1 MKTLAFASRNAKEL
15 LRDAVT
21 SIFGIGFPV
30 VLLTLLSIINSSI
43 PKEANMTLFEIKSLT
58 GGIAEFGLVFLSLF
72 SALLVSKDRCTAFI
86 IRLYTSPLKASGY
99 IIGYILPLIPMAVAQ
114 SLVTCLFA
122 LIFGLEF
129 SVNIL
134 LAALV
139 SIVPAFLYISIGL
152 LCGTA
157 FSDKMVGVLCG
168 AVLTNISAWLSDIWF
183 DLSLVGGAFEKI
195 AGFLPFVHAV
205 NAIRAVFEGDYSQII
220 PELLWV
226 LGYAVV
232 IFACAVWLFNRRMK
246 QDK

>member
-1 MKTLAFASRNAKEL
+1 MRTLAFASRNAKEL
-15 LRDAVT
+15 QRDVLT
-21 SIFGIGFPV
+21 VIFGIGFPL

-43 PKEANMTLFEIKSLT
+43 PKEAHMTLFEIKSLT
-58 GGIAEFGLVFLSLF
+58 GGISAFGLVFLSLF

-86 IRLYTSPLKASGY
+86 IRLYTSPLKPSSY

-114 SLVTCLFA
+114 TLVTCLFA

-129 SVNIL
+129 SANIL
-134 LAALV
+134 LAAVV

-157 FSDKMVGVLCG
+157 FSDKMVGILCG
-168 AVLTNISAWLSDIWF
+168 AVLTNLSAWLSNIWF
-183 DLSLVGGAFEKI
+183 DLSLVGGTFEKI
-195 AGFLPFVHAV
+195 AGFLPFVHCV
-205 NAIRAVFEGDYSQII
+205 NALRAVLDGDYAQIF

-226 LGYAVV
+226 FAYAVV
-232 IFACAVWLFNRRMK
+232 IFACAVYLFNRRMK

>member
-1 MKTLAFASRNAKEL
+1 MHKC
-15 LRDAVT
+15 
-21 SIFGIGFPV
+21 
-30 VLLTLLSIINSSI
+30 
-43 PKEANMTLFEIKSLT
+43 TLFVLFCFAYLRILS
-58 GGIAEFGLVFLSLF
+58 AEQNFHIPCFCNYFLH
-72 SALLVSKDRCTAFI
+72 T
-86 IRLYTSPLKASGY
+86 
-99 IIGYILPLIPMAVAQ
+99 
-114 SLVTCLFA
+114 
-122 LIFGLEF
+122 
-129 SVNIL
+129 
-134 LAALV
+134 
-139 SIVPAFLYISIGL
+139 LYISIGL

-205 NAIRAVFEGDYSQII
+205 NAMRAVLEGDYSQII